1 MDTNGFYGDTFSSGW
16 GDFYPA
22 RKRVMISPGEEGF
35 GVERGGTSEVRNYD
49 FMTH

>member
-16 GDFYPA
+16 GDFYPI
-22 RKRVMISPGEEGF
+22 RKRAMLSPTEEDF
-35 GVERGGTSEVRNYD
+35 AVERRGASEVRNYD